1 MSFVTAK
8 LFDWLQGADFYHDAH
23 RAAVEQLPLGD
34 GKLWV
39 DVGCGP
45 GLVTRLAAARGYRAI
60 GVDRDQ
66 HMITVAQRRVARA
79 GSSAE
84 FQRGDIESLA
94 VMTPRADVISAASL
108 LAVVDDKAAAL
119 NALLAAVK
127 PGGCLL
133 IIEPTAAM
141 TPVTADTLI
150 RNGLGG
156 KRVNGL
162 RLWARARQGRAIN
175 PELLNVTPASVVH
188 HASLLSGLLGVWVL
202 RTLQSTAPNLR

>member
-1 MSFVTAK
+1 MSFAAAK

-23 RAAVEQLPLGD
+23 RAAVEQLPLGG

-45 GLVTRLAAARGYRAI
+45 GLVTQLAAARGYRAI

-66 HMITVAQRRVARA
+66 HMITVAQRRAARA

-94 VMTPRADVISAASL
+94 AITPRADVISAASL

-119 NALLAAVK
+119 NSLLAAVK

-141 TPVTADTLI
+141 TPVAANALI
-150 RNGLGG
+150 GNGLGG

-162 RLWARARQGRAIN
+162 RLWAHARHSRAIN
-175 PELLNVTPASVVH
+175 PELFNVAPASVVH
-188 HASLLSGLLGVWVL
+188 HATLLSGLLGVWVL
-202 RTLQSTAPNLR
+202 QTLLIR

>member
-1 MSFVTAK
+1 MSFAAAK

-23 RAAVEQLPLGD
+23 RAAVEQLPLGG

-45 GLVTRLAAARGYRAI
+45 GLVTRLAAARGYCAI

-66 HMITVAQRRVARA
+66 HMITVAQRRAARA

-94 VMTPRADVISAASL
+94 AITPRADVISAASL

-119 NALLAAVK
+119 NSLLAAVK

-141 TPVTADTLI
+141 TSVAADTLI

-162 RLWARARQGRAIN
+162 RLWARARHGRAIN

-188 HASLLSGLLGVWVL
+188 HAPLLSGLLGVWVL
-202 RTLQSTAPNLR
+202 RTLPSTAPNLR